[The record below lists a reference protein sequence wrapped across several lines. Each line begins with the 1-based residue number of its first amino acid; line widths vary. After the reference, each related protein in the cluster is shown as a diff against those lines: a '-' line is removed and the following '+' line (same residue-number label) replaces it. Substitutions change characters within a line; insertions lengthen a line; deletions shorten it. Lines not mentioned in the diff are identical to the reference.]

1 MPYAFTECG
10 ITMLAELLKSNITV
24 TVSIKI
30 VNIFIEMKKIILE
43 TGQVYERLT
52 NIKVVTTNKFY
63 DRFIIIDNKELYHC
77 GASLK
82 DLSKKNVL

>member
-1 MPYAFTECG
+1 
-10 ITMLAELLKSNITV
+10 MLAELLKSNITV

-77 GASLK
+77 GA
-82 DLSKKNVL
+82 